1 MSNKKNEV
9 PMAGHVEV
17 FNFSEEKAPI
27 RVQVIN
33 GEPWF
38 VAKDICVALGIAN
51 HKDAVSRLDDDERQ
65 GVGITD
71 PLGIRQTANA
81 VSESGLYAL
90 IFQSRKPKAKKFR
103 KWVTSEVL
111 PSIRRT
117 GRYEIREKRGVV
129 RMSRGEGVRAD
140 MLDLL
145 WLIGEN
151 LEKGDQAQIALE
163 LGVSRVA
170 VNRTLNGL
178 NRSSR
183 ILMALYRKA
192 KENRERNLLY
202 NEPGVMAERLR
213 ETGVSGGAKLPEPL
227 EDAGRLPE
235 IRIMTQKRGGQYG
248 NQNARK
254 HGRKEG
260 K

>member
-1 MSNKKNEV
+1 MNKKNE
-9 PMAGHVEV
+9 MKV
-17 FNFSEEKAPI
+17 FTFNESNQPI
-27 RVQVIN
+27 RVEVVN

-38 VAKDICVALGIAN
+38 VGKDVCQILGFSKYRDVLSN
-51 HKDAVSRLDDDERQ
+51 LDEDERMSIL
-65 GVGITD
+65 VDT
-71 PLGIRQTANA
+71 LGGQQKMSA
-81 VSESGLYAL
+81 VNESGLYAL
-90 IFQSRKPKAKKFR
+90 IFQSRKPEARKFR

-111 PSIRRT
+111 PSIRKT
-117 GRYEIREKRGVV
+117 GRYELRPAASR

-145 WLIGEN
+145 WLIGES

-170 VNRTLNGL
+170 VNRTLNGY

-183 ILMALYRKA
+183 ILMALYKKA
-192 KENRERNLLY
+192 KENREKNLLY
-202 NEPGVMAERLR
+202 NNPGVMAAQLR
-213 ETGVSGGAKLPEPL
+213 
-227 EDAGRLPE
+227 DAGRSAVASVPQVVERVSPLPE
-235 IRIMTQKRGGQYG
+235 IRIMTNKRGGQYG